1 MAQDNFNYGTPLKGV
16 NRRQG
21 ILDELKRNGYDV
33 SFADPTPGYAA
44 RQQEMNIS
52 TPAVQEI
59 GVAGLND
66 SMYDKDITSATQL
79 DDLNNT
85 RGELQPWYAQL
96 GAGLGKG
103 VVLAGTTF
111 LDGTLGVVVGAAN
124 AIDKGEWSGFW
135 DNDFAKGMKQVNDW
149 SEQMMPNYRTNEEIQ
164 NDQNGEWY
172 KNIWTANWWGDKFI
186 KNLGFTA
193 GAMATGNLGIRCT

>member
-66 SMYDKDITSATQL
+66 SMYDQDITSATQL
-79 DDLNNT
+79 DDLNT
-85 RGELQPWYAQL
+85 Q
-96 GAGLGKG
+96 
-103 VVLAGTTF
+103 
-111 LDGTLGVVVGAAN
+111 
-124 AIDKGEWSGFW
+124 
-135 DNDFAKGMKQVNDW
+135 
-149 SEQMMPNYRTNEEIQ
+149 EE
-164 NDQNGEWY
+164 N
-172 KNIWTANWWGDKFI
+172 F
-186 KNLGFTA
+186 NLG
-193 GAMATGNLGIRCT
+193 MHN